1 LPHCITFPLY
11 GQDVDRYAATAYH
24 GFESVESF
32 YAAMSALGDIPQEDY
47 YDNHTLGVSGKIF
60 NVSVP
65 LCVMH
70 ALDDPIS
77 TWKTVAAT
85 SGFMRPERL
94 VTTGSGNLMILLTK
108 RGGHVGWP
116 RGWLSHRWQWEFMSE
131 AVAGFASAVGKA
143 KQEHQLREHF
153 AQDSVSR

>member
-1 LPHCITFPLY
+1 MLFVAS
-11 GQDVDRYAATAYH
+11 QDVDRYAATAYH

-47 YDNHTLGVSGKIF
+47 HDKDTTRLSGKIS

-116 RGWLSHRWQWEFMSE
+116 KGWLSHRWQWEFMSE
-131 AVAGFASAVGKA
+131 AVAGFANAVDKA
-143 KQEHQLREHF
+143 KRELQIGARDAHDRV
-153 AQDSVSR
+153 AV